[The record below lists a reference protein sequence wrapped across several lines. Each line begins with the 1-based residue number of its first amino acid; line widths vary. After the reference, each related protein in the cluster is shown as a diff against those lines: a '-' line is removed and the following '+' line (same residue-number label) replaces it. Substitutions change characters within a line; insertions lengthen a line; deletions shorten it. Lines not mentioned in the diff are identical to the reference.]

1 MPVCLNTEHGNSSCY
16 LKLTDNKDSFSL
28 SAKFSGGKI
37 PRAGL
42 LIKVLYKDKGR
53 EIVKFYYYMKNTMLI
68 SRQLHFTVITNTSQ
82 KFVVVAQEVL
92 KPGNNIHV
100 LE

>member
-1 MPVCLNTEHGNSSCY
+1 MVTHHCY

-53 EIVKFYYYMKNTMLI
+53 EVVRFYYHMKNIMLV
-68 SRQLHFTVITNTSQ
+68 SRQLHFILITNTNQ
-82 KFVVVAQEVL
+82 KFVVVAQGVL
-92 KPGNNIHV
+92 KQGIIFMS
-100 LE
+100 

>member
-1 MPVCLNTEHGNSSCY
+1 MVTHRCS

-42 LIKVLYKDKGR
+42 LIKVLCKDKGR
-53 EIVKFYYYMKNTMLI
+53 EIVRFGHPMKSIMLI
-68 SRQLHFTVITNTSQ
+68 SRQLHFILITNTSH
-82 KFVVVAQEVL
+82 KFVAMALADL
-92 KPGNNIHV
+92 KPGKNVHV
-100 LE
+100 LEYVFLSNP